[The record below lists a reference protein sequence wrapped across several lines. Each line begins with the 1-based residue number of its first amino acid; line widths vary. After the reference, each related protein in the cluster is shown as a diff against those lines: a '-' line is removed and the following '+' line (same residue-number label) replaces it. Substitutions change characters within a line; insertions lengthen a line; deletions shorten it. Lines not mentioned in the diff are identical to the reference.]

1 MCLKLEITI
10 EMERSEKFRFM
21 LVPPAPNMI
30 KGLPEE
36 GKQGNLVP
44 FPGSL
49 IFDDPNTK
57 S

>member
-49 IFDDPNTK
+49 IFDDPNTE